1 MAMSI
6 DERLRVVRAFFESA
20 RKSNRLV
27 TASGLLSELGME
39 ANDLKEPKIY
49 NFIKDRL
56 ILQGVRLPKH
66 AHESVMADFVQVFG
80 GMAESSVC
88 IIKSV
93 QNVSIGLEQFRSETD
108 SMDKED
114 IRVDS
119 DGLENVK

>member
-1 MAMSI
+1 MASVE
-6 DERLRVVRAFFESA
+6 ERYGRVREFFEQA
-20 RKSNRLV
+20 RRNNRLV
-27 TASGLLSELGME
+27 TASGLLSALGVE
-39 ANDLKEPKIY
+39 ANELKEPKIY

-88 IIKSV
+88 VIKSV

-108 SMDKED
+108 SMDRED
-114 IRVDS
+114 IRVES
-119 DGLENVK
+119 DGLEEIK

>member
-1 MAMSI
+1 MAREEWMA
-6 DERLRVVRAFFESA
+6 RVQEFFESA
-20 RKSNRLV
+20 RKGNRLV
-27 TASGLLSELGME
+27 TASGLLSALGAE
-39 ANDLKEPKIY
+39 ANVLKEPKIY

-88 IIKSV
+88 VIKSV

-108 SMDKED
+108 NMDREE
-114 IRVDS
+114 IRVDG
-119 DGLENVK
+119 DGLEDIK